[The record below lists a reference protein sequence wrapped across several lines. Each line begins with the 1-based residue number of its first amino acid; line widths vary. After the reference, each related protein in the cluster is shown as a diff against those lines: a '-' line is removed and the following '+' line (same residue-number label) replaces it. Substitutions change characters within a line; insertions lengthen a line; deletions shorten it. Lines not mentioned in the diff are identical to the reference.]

1 MKKAFTLIELLVVIA
16 IIAILAA
23 ILFPVFAQAKE
34 AAKKTQCL
42 SNFKQIGLSMAL
54 YSNDYDGGFPTWSQ
68 YFYDIL
74 NFKSANPASYP
85 YGQAQPSS
93 AWDYN
98 LLPYVKSGTVD
109 TTTNINAASFGQSG
123 GVWKCPDTEK
133 GPQFR
138 SMGISMG
145 FTYSEYTPN
154 AFGSMGTFTFM
165 NESLETAPSSSVMAG
180 DSSEV
185 GRLQY
190 PDFFSGYFDYY
201 KLNWDSSPYYNSG
214 NDTSDGGF
222 DLERPTRHGGGTNG
236 SANYVYGDTH
246 AKSQQRS
253 KIYYWPTT
261 KEATPTSLET
271 ALAQCLQA
279 QAFDALAS
287 DRQGDAAAATAAGVA
302 CTASSN

>member
-1 MKKAFTLIELLVVIA
+1 VVIA

-42 SNFKQIGLSMAL
+42 SNHKQIGLSMSM

-74 NFKSANPASYP
+74 NYGSANPAAYP

-109 TTTNINAASFGQSG
+109 INVNINAASFGQAG
-123 GVWKCPDTEK
+123 GVWKCPDSEK
-133 GPQFR
+133 QQQFR

-145 FTYSEYTPN
+145 FTFSEYAPN
-154 AFGSMGTFTFM
+154 YFGGQGTFTFM
-165 NESLETAPSSSVMAG
+165 NESLEAAPSSSIMAG

-190 PDFFSGYFDYY
+190 PDYFAGYDDYY
-201 KLNWDSSPYYNSG
+201 KLNWDATPYYNSG

-222 DLERPTRHGGGTNG
+222 DLERPTRHGGGTSG
-236 SANYVYGDTH
+236 SANYVFGDSH
-246 AKSQQRS
+246 AKSLQRP
-253 KIYYWPTT
+253 KIYWWPSTT
-261 KEATPTSLET
+261 NDTSPSGVEFATAE
-271 ALAQCLQA
+271 CLQA
-279 QAFDALAS
+279 QVFDVLQS
-287 DRQGDAAAATAAGVA
+287 DRSGDAADATKRGVA
-302 CTASSN
+302 CTVSNN